1 MLHKSP
7 VALGVKLGGGQ
18 HCQVAS
24 QTVAFGFCAQAGHV
38 QLARGKLQLLITR
51 SCRLTPFLGRQGHIG
66 GEQAG
71 EHHPCQLRAM
81 LIVKALQMER
91 QVRRL
96 EARQRAHP
104 AAHLLVEPMI
114 QDRAGIHE
122 DHPLQPLTVVKGIG
136 AF

>member
-1 MLHKSP
+1 
-7 VALGVKLGGGQ
+7 
-18 HCQVAS
+18 
-24 QTVAFGFCAQAGHV
+24 
-38 QLARGKLQLLITR
+38 
-51 SCRLTPFLGRQGHIG
+51 
-66 GEQAG
+66 
-71 EHHPCQLRAM
+71 M

-114 QDRAGIHE
+114 QGRAGIHE

-136 AF
+136 GLLTQGYLGCHGGKGRRRQQGIAR